1 MTPHG
6 QPGTADV
13 VLSARG
19 LTKSYRIDGGDLE
32 ILTGVDLDVHRG
44 ELVSVMGASGVGKST
59 LLHILG
65 TLDRP
70 SSGSLQIRGADVLAM
85 GEPGLAVFRNR
96 HIGFVFQFHHLL
108 PEFTAL
114 ENVLMPVLIS
124 GEDLDAGRER
134 ALTLLARV
142 GLERR
147 LQHRPGQ
154 LSGGECQRVAV
165 VRSLVRRPDIVLA
178 DEPSGNLD
186 EATSERLH
194 DLISEL
200 ASEYEQAF
208 VIMTHDRDLAERAHR
223 MALLEGGVL
232 HFV

>member
-208 VIMTHDRDLAERAHR
+208 VIMTHDRDLAERA
-223 MALLEGGVL
+223 GD
-232 HFV
+232 